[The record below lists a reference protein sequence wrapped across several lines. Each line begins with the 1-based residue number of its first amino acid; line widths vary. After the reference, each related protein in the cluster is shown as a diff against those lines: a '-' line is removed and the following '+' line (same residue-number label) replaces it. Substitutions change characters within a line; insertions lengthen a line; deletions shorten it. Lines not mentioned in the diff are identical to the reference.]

1 LLFGVLFIALTLMA
15 AVVLLVGL
23 FHTKLPV
30 PKAAVVVAVS
40 VVLLPLQNT
49 VLPAIAMLG
58 NGFTVTFLH
67 VEAVQAFAS
76 VMLTQYVVPF
86 ACKAAVAV
94 IVLPLAVGRL
104 FGLLLFHV

>member
-1 LLFGVLFIALTLMA
+1 
-15 AVVLLVGL
+15 L
-23 FHTKLPV
+23 FHTKPPV

-40 VVLLPLQNT
+40 VVVLPLQKT
-49 VLPAIAMLG
+49 VLPVIAILG
-58 NGFTVTFLH
+58 NGFTVTFLQ

-86 ACKAAVAV
+86 ACKAEVAV
-94 IVLPLAVGRL
+94 MVLPFAVIWL